1 MQLKNL
7 LKISV
12 MSLLKCE
19 KWDATEK
26 AGDYVKRLCQRK
38 KEEKR
43 KQAEG
48 LQENWRGWVP
58 DRLNPQRQQAV
69 WINVTS
75 AAPRRATE
83 AQRAHPQDRSSRSR
97 EKVTAVWGEHLIDPC
112 ARAVQTPDFWTE
124 ASADLLQPDS
134 LRLCNVNT
142 CLYFTELDEYQSSLF
157 WSDGVV
163 LMNGCLVI
171 LI

>member
-26 AGDYVKRLCQRK
+26 AGNTRDYVKEK
-38 KEEKR
+38 KR
-43 KQAEG
+43 KREKKAEG

-83 AQRAHPQDRSSRSR
+83 AQRAHPQDRSSRRR

-112 ARAVQTPDFWTE
+112 ATGLYRHQTAELRPQQTFSNLTALSCVTWTRACI
-124 ASADLLQPDS
+124 LQS
-134 LRLCNVNT
+134 
-142 CLYFTELDEYQSSLF
+142 
-157 WSDGVV
+157 
-163 LMNGCLVI
+163 
-171 LI
+171 